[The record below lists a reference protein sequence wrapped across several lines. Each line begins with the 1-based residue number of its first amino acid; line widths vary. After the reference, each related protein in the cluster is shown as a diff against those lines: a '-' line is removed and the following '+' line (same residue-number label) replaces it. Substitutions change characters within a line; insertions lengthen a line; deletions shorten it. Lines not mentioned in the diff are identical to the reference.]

1 MSFEG
6 ERLKALRSAQALTQQ
21 ELADRSGIDREKI
34 AKIEIGVRRMSAT
47 DAAYLAQGLGTRADD
62 LVSRPRP
69 VVRWRVAEAQPGAA
83 PGPAPTPSVARVGAW
98 FNDFVDDA
106 LYLERRAKRYGLE

>member
-6 ERLKALRSAQALTQQ
+6 ERLKALRNVQALTQQ
-21 ELADRSGIDREKI
+21 DLADRSGIDREKI
-34 AKIEIGVRRMSAT
+34 SKIETGVRRMSAT

-69 VVRWRVAEAQPGAA
+69 VVRWRRAEVQPNAA
-83 PGPAPTPSVARVGAW
+83 PGPSPSVARVGAW
-98 FNDFVDDA
+98 FEDFVDDA